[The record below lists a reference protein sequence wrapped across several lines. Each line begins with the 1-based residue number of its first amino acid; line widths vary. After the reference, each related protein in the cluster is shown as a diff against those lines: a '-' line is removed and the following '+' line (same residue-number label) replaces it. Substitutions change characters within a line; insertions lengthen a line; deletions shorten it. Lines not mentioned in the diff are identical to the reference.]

1 MTAKSFWICVQPEN
15 VFRFGSGC
23 LRDIFFFQ
31 SFFVLAA
38 RKKNPAAK
46 TREEE
51 DEGDEDEW
59 SGATE
64 SKKFPFANIIYLNCL
79 SI

>member
-1 MTAKSFWICVQPEN
+1 M
-15 VFRFGSGC
+15 
-23 LRDIFFFQ
+23 
-31 SFFVLAA
+31 LAA

-59 SGATE
+59 SRAPE

>member
-1 MTAKSFWICVQPEN
+1 M
-15 VFRFGSGC
+15 
-23 LRDIFFFQ
+23 
-31 SFFVLAA
+31 LAA
-38 RKKNPAAK
+38 RKKTAAK
-46 TREEE
+46 TREKE